1 MAEGSKGRI
10 NPVAANRRI
19 LRALALEV
27 QPREEGVG
35 ALGPEANAMLVPS
48 HSRALRIH
56 SRLEHYAYTAASSIT
71 HTQPPPCSLCI
82 RALPPIA
89 PVTTAGPSPSRRRRA
104 SFAKP
109 PLRST
114 SPVPELPPKQPNC
127 AHLCRTPLLPPPGAA
142 HPARATHHLAMSKV
156 VRSVKNVTKGYSAV
170 EVKVRNA
177 TSNDPWG
184 PVGSDMAEI
193 AQITFNNSTD
203 FYQVMDMLD
212 KRLNDKGKNWRHV
225 LKSLKVLDY
234 CLHEGSEL
242 VVTWARKNMYVIKTL
257 REFQYID
264 EEGRDVGQNVRMA
277 AKELTSLIMDEERLR
292 AERADRK
299 SWKSRVT
306 GIEEYPP
313 SHQGAHNGEHR
324 RGQDR
329 EPRRQRRTDEE
340 DVELRLALEA
350 SKNEAE
356 EDKKRRER
364 TGAAAGDDDDLAK
377 AIKLSKEEEELRRRE
392 LEQTNADLLFG
403 DAPPQPTSYQ
413 PTGNNQGYQQQG
425 QVDWFG
431 NLMDQNQQQPQNTGF
446 LNNAY
451 SQPTGMQPQQTGFQ
465 NGYGGYGGFQQQQQ
479 PTGYDQFATQQQ
491 QFLQPQQTSFNMNNP
506 YGQFGGNGFGEQQQQ
521 PLQQQDMLQPGS
533 HNPWATS
540 KPQETLMPQPT
551 GSNNPFASGFNKP
564 QPTQTQTQ
572 PSLNRLHEQKTQSQF
587 NNTSFNPP
595 ASFSPPQQA
604 QPQKEMDPHTAR
616 LNTLLATGEGQDT
629 FGNVGNLRLP
639 AQHTAPGTFVNSAGA
654 GLNRINAN
662 ATGNNPFLNSQFTGM
677 PQQNRIAPAQTGPV
691 GNFGANP
698 YANANPFGGAQQQ
711 QQQQRQPGANNLIDL

>member
-1 MAEGSKGRI
+1 
-10 NPVAANRRI
+10 
-19 LRALALEV
+19 
-27 QPREEGVG
+27 
-35 ALGPEANAMLVPS
+35 
-48 HSRALRIH
+48 
-56 SRLEHYAYTAASSIT
+56 
-71 HTQPPPCSLCI
+71 
-82 RALPPIA
+82 
-89 PVTTAGPSPSRRRRA
+89 
-104 SFAKP
+104 
-109 PLRST
+109 
-114 SPVPELPPKQPNC
+114 
-127 AHLCRTPLLPPPGAA
+127 
-142 HPARATHHLAMSKV
+142 MSKV

-242 VVTWARKNMYVIKTL
+242 VVTWARKNIYIIKTL
-257 REFQYID
+257 REFQYTD
-264 EEGRDVGQNVRMA
+264 EDGRDVGQNVRMA

-306 GIEEYPP
+306 GIEEYPGNHAAGHGEG
-313 SHQGAHNGEHR
+313 SHR
-324 RGQDR
+324 
-329 EPRRQRRTDEE
+329 PRREGGNTRARREDEDLE
-340 DVELRLALEA
+340 FKLALEA

-356 EDKKRRER
+356 EEKKRRDR
-364 TGAAAGDDDDLAK
+364 TSAPDNDDDLAK

-403 DAPPQPTSYQ
+403 DAPAQPNTYQ

-431 NLMDQNQQQPQNTGF
+431 NLMDQQQPQQQQQPQNTGF

-451 SQPTGMQPQQTGFQ
+451 SQPTGMQQQQTGFQ
-465 NGYGGYGGFQQQQQ
+465 NGYGGYGQGFQQQQQ
-479 PTGYDQFATQQQ
+479 QPQQTGFDQFGQQQ
-491 QFLQPQQTSFNMNNP
+491 QQAQYMQPQQTSFNMNNP
-506 YGQFGGNGFGEQQQQ
+506 YGQFGGMGQQQQQ
-521 PLQQQDMLQPGS
+521 PLQEQSTLQPGT
-533 HNPWATS
+533 HNPWAS
-540 KPQETLMPQPT
+540 NNQQEALMPQPT
-551 GSNNPFASGFNKP
+551 GSNNPFAQGFNRP
-564 QPTQTQTQ
+564 QTATQAARV
-572 PSLNRLHEQKTQSQF
+572 PSMNALQEQKTQTQF

-595 ASFSPPQQA
+595 VSFSTPQQQPQ
-604 QPQKEMDPHTAR
+604 QPQKEMDPHAAR
-616 LNTLLATGEGQDT
+616 LNALLATGDGQDT

-662 ATGNNPFLNSQFTGM
+662 ATGSNPFLNSQFTGM
-677 PQQNRIAPAQTGPV
+677 PQQNRMMPAQTGPA

-698 YANANPFGGAQQQ
+698 YGGQSANPFGAP
-711 QQQQRQPGANNLIDL
+711 QQQQRPQGGNNLIDL